1 MHDIHL
7 LKMLI
12 FGAVEGDLQPGRPA
26 RKWIDDILKWSKMSD
41 IDAGDKTEWRK
52 FLISPNDLALI
63 IGQEEKNAT
72 ARGISQK
79 AFVLTE
85 ASILMIYS
93 KLIVDVNVSAWQY
106 FTVALA
112 LALAPFL
119 VLPCLLTMLSVSWL

>member
-1 MHDIHL
+1 
-7 LKMLI
+7 
-12 FGAVEGDLQPGRPA
+12 
-26 RKWIDDILKWSKMSD
+26 MSD

-119 VLPCLLTMLSVSWL
+119 VLPCLLTMLSVS